1 MKKILNNKTLRFRLD
16 KTVPGG
22 KYVKKPKCNIACTW
36 CHLDYFNNK
45 EFAAI
50 NNVDFYNIIKRVID
64 VTSSKNA
71 SIRFAGSSDPTLAG
85 VEELEDLIQKLDF
98 ISQV

>member
-50 NNVDFYNIIKRVID
+50 NNVDFYNIIKISNSVSFNKKFKIPDTFYARYEI
-64 VTSSKNA
+64 
-71 SIRFAGSSDPTLAG
+71 I
-85 VEELEDLIQKLDF
+85 LILIF
-98 ISQV
+98 LLYFFLTYP